1 MSDKYFENWIPFHAN
16 DLAMSDTSVWKR
28 KKREKNNAPTVPKD
42 LAAEWAEKLKK
53 SGFVDLEKQ
62 IFKDYTIEKQKF
74 NVHSA
79 FKLQPSYVE
88 MMSKLFLVE
97 HKLSKRNLLILQL
110 HLDGFSQRKLLVQVN
125 ELYPPITQQSVAKA
139 IKKMRK
145 KAREL

>member
-74 NVHSA
+74 YVHSA

-88 MMSKLFLVE
+88 MMSKLLDGDNG
-97 HKLSKRNLLILQL
+97 LNGRNKLILQL
-110 HLDGFSQRKLLVQVN
+110 HLEGISQRKLLLQVN
-125 ELYPPITQQSVAKA
+125 QIYTPITQQSVAKA